1 MSESTPFPIQNRQA
15 GLTIDGHHTEI
26 FISGFADR
34 IFVVV
39 TQYGKIGSL
48 LQTTLDVAP
57 HLASNPNAVPT
68 TTHFLSGESNGPQS
82 DLYVLYAT
90 SIAQAIAA
98 MNPNEK
104 RPVLLGIAL
113 KPAEDDKRKDVFHA
127 IIDKIMDN
135 RVW

>member
-1 MSESTPFPIQNRQA
+1 MQDTTPFPIQNRQA
-15 GLTIDGHHTEI
+15 GFAIDGQHTEV
-26 FISGFADR
+26 FISGFLDK
-34 IFVVV
+34 IFVIV

-48 LQTTLDVAP
+48 IQTTLDVAP
-57 HLASNPNAVPT
+57 HQAANPNAVPT
-68 TTHFLSGESNGPQS
+68 TSHFLSGESNGAQS

-90 SIAQAIAA
+90 SISQAIAA

-113 KPAEDDKRKDVFHA
+113 KTVEDNKRKDVFHA
-127 IIDKIMDN
+127 IMDKIMDN